1 MDHTARRQ
9 KQQGF
14 EKRVGHQ
21 MENTGRKSTHAQP
34 QEHVTELADG
44 GVGQNFLDVSLHQT
58 DGGGIE
64 SSQAAD
70 GRHCRQRKG
79 RVGKEDVRAGDHV
92 DAGRDHGGGV
102 DERTDRRRA
111 FHRVRQPDVERYL
124 RRFSDRAHQQQESNG
139 RQHARL
145 AGGERLRG
153 QHTGTAEDSIE
164 IQTAEGPE
172 EKEQRQQEAEIAQ
185 PVDDKSFLAGVAGRV
200 AEEVETDEQVGAESD
215 SFPSHKEQGVVA
227 R

>member
-1 MDHTARRQ
+1 MEDKEHQAEHVERGQRRCDQGEQPQDLVAGLERLPQNFVLAEKTRETRRADNSQGGDEECPIGIGNFSAERPHLTYVLLSVHGVDHTARRQ

-64 SSQAAD
+64 SGQATD
-70 GRHCRQRKG
+70 SRHRRQREG

-92 DAGRDHGGGV
+92 DAGGDHGGSV
-102 DERTDRRRA
+102 DERTDRRGA
-111 FHRVRQPDVERYL
+111 FHRVRQPDVERQL
-124 RRFSDRAHQQQESNG
+124 CRLADRAHQQ
-139 RQHARL
+139 
-145 AGGERLRG
+145 
-153 QHTGTAEDSIE
+153 
-164 IQTAEGPE
+164 
-172 EKEQRQQEAEIAQ
+172 
-185 PVDDKSFLAGVAGRV
+185 
-200 AEEVETDEQVGAESD
+200 
-215 SFPSHKEQGVVA
+215 
-227 R
+227 